1 MGISYDIAMS
11 ADHHLNVKRYDFNT
25 RSIGV
30 RDAGGGGGG
39 GGADT
44 MMYIYIRIRIVSW
57 D

>member
-1 MGISYDIAMS
+1 MT

-30 RDAGGGGGG
+30 RGGWGG

-44 MMYIYIRIRIVSW
+44 MMYMRVRILSW